1 VRAIFLS
8 YIKRARAQPNRIEQA
23 KELKKMVFFSNM
35 VVRPLLEDVK
45 GTKVDI
51 QAELK
56 ALGEVG

>member
-1 VRAIFLS
+1 MS